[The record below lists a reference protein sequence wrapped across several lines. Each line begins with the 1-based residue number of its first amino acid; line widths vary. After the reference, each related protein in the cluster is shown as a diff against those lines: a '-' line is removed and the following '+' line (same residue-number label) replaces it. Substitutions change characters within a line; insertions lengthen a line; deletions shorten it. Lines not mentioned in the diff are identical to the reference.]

1 MSHDIRTP
9 INGIMGMLDIALK
22 NTSDEEKVEE
32 CLNKIKNASS
42 FLLSLINDVLDMNKL
57 ESGEIIENVYN
68 PREEI
73 QKMCRVTETRIG
85 EKPIEFKL
93 IIAED
98 IPYEL
103 NGDKGKVKEIIN
115 NLLTNAIKYTEKGNI
130 NLTIK
135 CVNNIDKKI
144 SNIII
149 TCEDTGRG
157 IKAENI
163 KK

>member
-1 MSHDIRTP
+1 M
-9 INGIMGMLDIALK
+9 
-22 NTSDEEKVEE
+22 
-32 CLNKIKNASS
+32 
-42 FLLSLINDVLDMNKL
+42 
-57 ESGEIIENVYN
+57 
-68 PREEI
+68 
-73 QKMCRVTETRIG
+73 RIG

-103 NGDKGKVKEIIN
+103 KGDKGKVKEIIN

-144 SNIII
+144 S
-149 TCEDTGRG
+149 
-157 IKAENI
+157 
-163 KK
+163 

>member
-1 MSHDIRTP
+1 M
-9 INGIMGMLDIALK
+9 
-22 NTSDEEKVEE
+22 
-32 CLNKIKNASS
+32 
-42 FLLSLINDVLDMNKL
+42 
-57 ESGEIIENVYN
+57 EIIENVYN

-85 EKPIEFKL
+85 EKPIEFNL
-93 IIAED
+93 LIAED

-103 NGDKGKVKEIIN
+103 KGDKGKVKEIIN

-163 KK
+163 KKLFTKFERLDVEKNTTTEGTGLGLAIVKHIVKIFNGEIDVKSTLGEGTTFKIKIPYIQY